1 MSTDTAITFTAVRTI
16 GIPVD
21 DQDRALAF
29 YEGKLGFEKQ
39 LDGEF
44 APGQRWVEVAPRG
57 GGTSI
62 ALMKATPDAPAGIDT
77 QIRLATPDAAAVHSG
92 LIAGG
97 VDADPEVIPY
107 PVPMFRFRD
116 PDGNTLVVVEAVAE
130 T

>member
-29 YEGKLGFEKQ
+29 YEGTLGFEKQ

-44 APGQRWVEVAPRG
+44 APGQRWIEVAPIG

-62 ALMKATPDAPAGIDT
+62 ALMKATADVPAGIDT
-77 QIRLATPDAAAVHSG
+77 QIRLATPDVAGVHSS

-107 PVPMFRFRD
+107 PVPMFTFRD
-116 PDGNTLVVVEAVAE
+116 PDGNTLVVVEGLAA